1 MSWLR
6 LLFLVA
12 VLVPAVVSV
21 PHAFAQPAGDS
32 SRALALGHEA
42 IGLYNKG
49 SWADARA
56 KFEEAE
62 RLAHSPVFV
71 LYLARCARNAGDL
84 AAAKEAYE
92 RLVKEAVPRD
102 APAPWAAAVESAKQE
117 LPELE
122 KRIAEANAA
131 AAASASATASASA
144 SGAPAATA
152 GPTASGSAPSP
163 TSALSVPVPAATA
176 VPTGSAPAPS
186 ASASSGPIGP
196 AGGLSERGPLSPGVA
211 ALGVGGVGIGVGIG
225 LFAHALSIASGIK
238 ERCPDRCPEEL
249 PNRNTAVTFADGA
262 TGAFVAGGA
271 ALAAGLVLV
280 IVRPGGKPGSGAK
293 AVSVQPGFASLRVSG
308 SF

>member
-6 LLFLVA
+6 ILFLVA

-21 PHAFAQPAGDS
+21 PHALAQPAGDS

-92 RLVKEAVPRD
+92 RLVKEVVPKD

-122 KRIAEANAA
+122 KRIADAKAG
-131 AAASASATASASA
+131 AASASATASASA
-144 SGAPAATA
+144 SGAPAATV
-152 GPTASGSAPSP
+152 GPTASASAPSP
-163 TSALSVPVPAATA
+163 TSAVSVPVPAATTT
-176 VPTGSAPAPS
+176 PTGSAPAP
-186 ASASSGPIGP
+186 SASSGPIGP
-196 AGGLSERGPLSPGVA
+196 AGGPSERGPLSPGVA
-211 ALGVGGVGIGVGIG
+211 ALGVGAVGIGVGIG

-249 PNRNTAVTFADGA
+249 ANRNTAVTFADGA

-280 IVRPGGKPGSGAK
+280 IVRPGGKAGSGAK
-293 AVSVQPGFASLRVSG
+293 AVSVEPGVASIRVSG